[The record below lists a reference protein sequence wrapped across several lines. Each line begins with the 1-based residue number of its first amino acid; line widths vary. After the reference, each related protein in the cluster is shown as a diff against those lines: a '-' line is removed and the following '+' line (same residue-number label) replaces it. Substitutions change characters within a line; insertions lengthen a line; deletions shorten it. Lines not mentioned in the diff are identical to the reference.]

1 MERETILSKRVN
13 SNLAKGY
20 VVHEYVDGIA
30 SYDIRS
36 KSGRIIRRLKKKL
49 GDVNVIIV
57 IGAKRRYATE
67 GTKNAIMYK
76 PTQQAK

>member
-36 KSGRIIRRLKKKL
+36 KSGRIIRRLKEKL
-49 GDVNVIIV
+49 GDVEVIIV

-76 PTQQAK
+76 ST